1 METSMSKPT
10 SLHVSLPEDLEEF
23 VRQETVEGGYS
34 TPDDFVRTVL
44 RERREQKARR
54 QIDDALLASLQTPS
68 EAVTPAYLQG
78 SRMRSFR
85 LISPFPE
92 PRSGSEAGDR
102 LSADSG
108 KRFLY
113 LQGNSAFGF

>member
-1 METSMSKPT
+1 MSKQT

-68 EAVTPAYLQG
+68 EEVTPAYLASLRGEVQALVG
-78 SRMRSFR
+78 TKAARK
-85 LISPFPE
+85 
-92 PRSGSEAGDR
+92 
-102 LSADSG
+102 SA
-108 KRFLY
+108 KEV
-113 LQGNSAFGF
+113 